1 MKMSPPSRHPVPGTA
16 VIEARLADI
25 TTLRVDA
32 VCNSAGR
39 GLRGGGGVDGM
50 IHRKAGP
57 ELLRACKKLGFCD
70 YGEAEI
76 TWGYTN
82 GLDH

>member
-1 MKMSPPSRHPVPGTA
+1 
-16 VIEARLADI
+16 
-25 TTLRVDA
+25 
-32 VCNSAGR
+32 
-39 GLRGGGGVDGM
+39 
-50 IHRKAGP
+50 
-57 ELLRACKKLGFCD
+57 LRACKKLGFCD